1 MVLYLHV
8 TLYII
13 KQRVWYEHI
22 ISDTYNHTVYI
33 FYYPAYDFKV
43 NDDWP
48 VTHRAYF
55 NYIVLFGM

>member
-1 MVLYLHV
+1 MVLYSHV
-8 TLYII
+8 TLHII

-43 NDDWP
+43 NDYWP
-48 VTHRAYF
+48 VTHRTYF

>member
-1 MVLYLHV
+1 MVLYSHV
-8 TLYII
+8 TLHII

-22 ISDTYNHTVYI
+22 ISDTYNHTINI

-48 VTHRAYF
+48 VTHRTYF
-55 NYIVLFGM
+55 N